1 MKNSFPILAI
11 ETSGSLCSVALLLDE
26 KRYREINISDKHV
39 HSEKLLGM
47 VDAVLKMSG
56 TSIQDLSHI
65 AVSNGPGSF
74 TGLRIGLSA
83 AKGLAFG
90 AKLPIL
96 PVPTF
101 DAFALEISQFVF
113 ASEKFGVIKNAS
125 VEDVYYSEFI
135 FDGKAVSTV
144 ETVQLIHK
152 NDLQEKVK
160 NLKFLFGDQIAN
172 VEVRET
178 IGPQA
183 YYIGLWSYLFGKDLL
198 IFDYDYL
205 EPNYLKKFIA
215 KVKK

>member
-1 MKNSFPILAI
+1 MKNPFPILAI
-11 ETSGSLCSVALLLDE
+11 ETSGTLCSVALLLDE
-26 KRYREINISDKHV
+26 KKYHEINILDKHV
-39 HSEKLLGM
+39 HSEKLLEM
-47 VDAVLKMSG
+47 IDAILKMSG
-56 TSIQDLSHI
+56 RQMRDLSHI

-90 AKLPIL
+90 ASLPII

-101 DAFALEISQFVF
+101 AALALQISNFIS
-113 ASEKFGVIKNAS
+113 AGEKFGIIKNAS
-125 VEDVYYSEFI
+125 VEDAYYSEFI
-135 FDGKAVSTV
+135 FDGKDVNTV

-152 NDLQEKVK
+152 NDLKEKAK

-172 VEVRET
+172 FEVRET
-178 IGPQA
+178 IGPHA

>member
-1 MKNSFPILAI
+1 MKTTFPILAI

-26 KRYREINISDKHV
+26 KRYHEINISDKHV
-39 HSEKLLGM
+39 HSEKLLEM
-47 VDAVLKMSG
+47 IDSVLKMSG
-56 TSIQDLSHI
+56 TQIRNISHI

-90 AKLPIL
+90 ASLPIV

-101 DAFALEISQFVF
+101 DALALQISNFISAGEI
-113 ASEKFGVIKNAS
+113 FGIIKNAS
-125 VEDVYYSEFI
+125 VEDVYYSEFQ
-135 FDGKAVSTV
+135 FDGKNVSTIDA
-144 ETVQLIHK
+144 VQLIHK
-152 NDLQEKVK
+152 NDLNDKAE
-160 NLKFLFGDQIAN
+160 NLKFLFGDKTAN
-172 VEVRET
+172 LEIREAV
-178 IGPQA
+178 GPHA